1 MIDRQH
7 ALPVT
12 KQSKLLGLSRSSVY
26 YERKPMTE
34 QDVQI
39 MRANDQIYMDTPEY
53 GSRKIRVALKTK
65 GYNVGRQHVR
75 RLMRL
80 MGIEALY
87 QKPRLSIANKEHT
100 IYPYLLRNL
109 DITRANQVW
118 CSDITYIPTPKGFCY
133 LVAVMDWA
141 SRRVLSWRL
150 SNTMDSTFCCEAL
163 EEAIQRYGRPE
174 IFNTDQGSQ
183 FTSTDFTDV
192 LKEHGIR
199 ISMDGKGRWMD
210 NVFIERLWR
219 SLKYEEVHSKAHGT
233 MIELRQG
240 IANYM
245 EKYNYRRHHQ
255 ALDYK
260 TPDEVYWTILPHERA
275 A

>member
-26 YERKPMTE
+26 YRRKPMNE
-34 QDVQI
+34 QDLQI
-39 MRANDQIYMDTPEY
+39 MRAIDQIYMDTPEY
-53 GSRKIRVALKTK
+53 GSRKIRGALKTRD
-65 GYNVGRQHVR
+65 YIVGRQHVR
-75 RLMRL
+75 RLMG
-80 MGIEALY
+80 MEALY
-87 QKPRLSIANKEHT
+87 QKPRLSVANKEHT
-100 IYPYLLRNL
+100 IYPYLLRDL

-163 EEAIQRYGRPE
+163 QEAIQRYGRPE

-210 NVFIERLWR
+210 NVFSERLWR
-219 SLKYEEVHSKAHGT
+219 SLKYEEVHPKAHGT
-233 MIELRQG
+233 MIKLRQG

-245 EKYNYRRHHQ
+245 EKYNYRRHQ
-255 ALDYK
+255 ELDYK

>member
-1 MIDRQH
+1 MIDREH

-26 YERKPMTE
+26 YQRKPMSD
-34 QDVQI
+34 QDLQV
-39 MRANDQIYMDTPEY
+39 MRAIDQIYMDTPYY
-53 GSRKIRVALKTK
+53 GSRKIRVALKTR
-65 GYNVGRQHVR
+65 GYAVGRQHVR

-80 MGIEALY
+80 MGIEAMY
-87 QKPRLSIANKEHT
+87 QKPRLSIANREHT

-163 EEAIQRYGRPE
+163 QEAIQRYGRPE

-183 FTSTDFTDV
+183 FTSMDFTDI

-219 SLKYEEVHSKAHGT
+219 SLKYEEVHPKAHGT

-245 EKYNYRRHHQ
+245 EKYNHLRPHQ

>member
-1 MIDRQH
+1 M
-7 ALPVT
+7 PVT
-12 KQSKLLGLSRSSVY
+12 KQGKLLGLSRSSVY
-26 YERKPMTE
+26 YRRKPMSG

-39 MRANDQIYMDTPEY
+39 MHEIDRIYMDTPEY
-53 GSRKIRVALKTK
+53 GSRKIRVALKTR
-65 GYNVGRQHVR
+65 GYDVGRQHVR

-87 QKPRLSIANKEHT
+87 QKPRLSIANKEHA

-109 DITRANQVW
+109 DITRANHAW

-163 EEAIQRYGRPE
+163 EEALQRYGRPE

-183 FTSTDFTDV
+183 FTSTDFTDM

-219 SLKYEEVHSKAHGT
+219 SLKYEEVHPKAHGT

-240 IANYM
+240 MANYM
-245 EKYNYRRHHQ
+245 EKYNCRRHHQ

-260 TPDEVYWTILPHERA
+260 TPDKVYWTILPHERA

>member
-1 MIDRQH
+1 MIDREH
-7 ALPVT
+7 VLPVT

-26 YERKPMTE
+26 YQRKPMSE
-34 QDVQI
+34 QDLQI
-39 MRANDQIYMDTPEY
+39 MRAIDQIYMDTPEY
-53 GSRKIRVALKTK
+53 GSRKIRVALQKR
-65 GYNVGRQHVR
+65 GYAVGRQHVR

-80 MGIEALY
+80 MGIEAMY

-150 SNTMDSTFCCEAL
+150 SNTIDSTFCCEAL

-183 FTSTDFTDV
+183 FTSTDFTGV
-192 LKEHGIR
+192 LLEHGIR

-219 SLKYEEVHSKAHGT
+219 SLKYEEVHPKAYCS

-240 IANYM
+240 IAHYM
-245 EKYNYRRHHQ
+245 EKYNYLRPHQ

>member
-1 MIDRQH
+1 MIDREH

-26 YERKPMTE
+26 YQRKPMSE
-34 QDVQI
+34 QDLQI
-39 MRANDQIYMDTPEY
+39 MRAIDQIYMDTPEY
-53 GSRKIRVALKTK
+53 GSRKIRVALKTR
-65 GYNVGRQHVR
+65 GYDVGRQQVR

-80 MGIEALY
+80 MGIEAMY
-87 QKPRLSIANKEHT
+87 QKPRLSRANREHT
-100 IYPYLLRNL
+100 VYPYLLRNL

-118 CSDITYIPTPKGFCY
+118 SSDITYIPTPKGFCY

-150 SNTMDSTFCCEAL
+150 SNTMDNAFCCEAL

-183 FTSTDFTDV
+183 FTSTDFTGV
-192 LKEHGIR
+192 LLENGIR

-219 SLKYEEVHSKAHGT
+219 SLKYEQVHPKAYGT

-245 EKYNYRRHHQ
+245 EKYNYRRPHQ
-255 ALDYK
+255 TL
-260 TPDEVYWTILPHERA
+260 
-275 A
+275 